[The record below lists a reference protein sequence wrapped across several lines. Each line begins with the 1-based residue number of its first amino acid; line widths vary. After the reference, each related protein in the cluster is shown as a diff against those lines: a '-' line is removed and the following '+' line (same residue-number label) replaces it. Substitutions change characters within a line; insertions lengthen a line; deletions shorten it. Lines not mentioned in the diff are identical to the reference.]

1 MYYLFK
7 TKRLIKPSE
16 YWNLGLGDKL
26 VLRAFVE
33 KEIEERT
40 RKELALQRKEIPIF
54 SVDVV

>member
-7 TKRLIKPSE
+7 TKRLNKPSE
-16 YWNLGLGDKL
+16 YWNLELGDKL

-40 RKELALQRKEIPIF
+40 RKELTLQREKIPIF

>member
-7 TKRLIKPSE
+7 TKRLNKPSE
-16 YWNLGLGDKL
+16 YWNLEPGDKL

-40 RKELALQRKEIPIF
+40 RKELILEREKVPIF